1 MCLFT
6 DEQREIGQ
14 NCNIYKLPYVC
25 NFLLGYMFFFF
36 FFFLSTAI
44 LLVRHGCDLQVY
56 IYIYIYNREIC

>member
-36 FFFLSTAI
+36 FFFEYGNSLGTTW
-44 LLVRHGCDLQVY
+44 L
-56 IYIYIYNREIC
+56 